1 MHRCESW
8 TIKKSE
14 HQITDAFEL
23 WCWRRLLT
31 VPWTARSNQSA
42 LKEINT
48 EYALEGL
55 RLKLKLQC
63 FGHLMWRPNSLEKTL
78 MLREVEGKGR
88 SGWQRMR
95 WLDSITDSMDR
106 NLRKLCERGR
116 WWGTG
121 EPGMLLS
128 RRLQRVGHKLSDW
141 TTTTIF
147 KVRFTWLR
155 TAEWSKIPQYLNQ

>member
-128 RRLQRVGHKLSDW
+128 RRLQRVGHDW
-141 TTTTIF
+141 VTNIQY
-147 KVRFTWLR
+147 KCNCLR
-155 TAEWSKIPQYLNQ
+155 NPRRQSFV